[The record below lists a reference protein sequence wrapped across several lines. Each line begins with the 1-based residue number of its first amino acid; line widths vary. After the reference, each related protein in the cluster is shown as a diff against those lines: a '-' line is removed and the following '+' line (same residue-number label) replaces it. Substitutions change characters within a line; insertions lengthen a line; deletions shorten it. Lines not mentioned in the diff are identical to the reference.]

1 MKPIKQQVDS
11 FMESIMAGD
20 DKVIAFMVDGTKT
33 LTEDFTHILKDAL
46 EQIVVKSNL
55 FLVDWKFMYSALF
68 HLNLLKCGN

>member
-11 FMESIMAGD
+11 FMESIMAED

-33 LTEDFTHILKDAL
+33 LTEDFAHILKDAL
-46 EQIVVKSNL
+46 EQIMVNSNL

-68 HLNLLKCGN
+68 HINRLKGQN